1 MAELVVTGVTK
12 RFGGLVAL
20 NNVSFSVRSGE
31 ILGLI
36 GPNGAGK
43 TTLFSCLTGYLRV
56 DAGKV
61 EYNGQNI
68 TNLSANRIC
77 SMGIAR
83 TFQVVQI
90 LQGMTVLENVMVG
103 AFLRDSSTRGA
114 TRRAAEVLREVGM
127 EHLAHRLAMHLTLPE
142 KKRLEV
148 AMCLATDPE
157 VLMLDECMA
166 GLTPTEI
173 QGACSLIRSLRE
185 RGMALVV
192 VEHVM
197 EAIMPIADRI
207 MVLDSGNKIAEGKPA
222 EIARNPQVIS
232 AYLGDKYAERI
243 KC

>member
-1 MAELVVTGVTK
+1 M
-12 RFGGLVAL
+12 
-20 NNVSFSVRSGE
+20 RSGE

-43 TTLFSCLTGYLRV
+43 TTLFSRFTGYLRV

-61 EYNGQNI
+61 EHNGQNI

-90 LQGMTVLENVMVG
+90 LQGMRRCWRTDGRRFPARLQHQG
-103 AFLRDSSTRGA
+103 SD
-114 TRRAAEVLREVGM
+114 RRAAEVLREVGM
-127 EHLAHRLAMHLTLPE
+127 EHLAQTRHAPHASREETPGGGHVPRHR
-142 KKRLEV
+142 
-148 AMCLATDPE
+148 PE

-192 VEHVM
+192 VET
-197 EAIMPIADRI
+197 
-207 MVLDSGNKIAEGKPA
+207 
-222 EIARNPQVIS
+222 
-232 AYLGDKYAERI
+232 
-243 KC
+243 